1 MIKNYKEADIEM
13 EMLDGNINRMKLT
26 KDLKELESMH
36 AWAVKRVNRLYLFY
50 SEELRKKVNHES
62 F

>member
-1 MIKNYKEADIEM
+1 MIKNYKEANNER
-13 EMLDGNINRMKLT
+13 EMLTGNLNRMKLT

-50 SEELRKKVNHES
+50 AEELRKKTY
-62 F
+62 